1 MQQTLEQ
8 QAFSRSNDYGH
19 LEAVYHRITGG
30 ELVRAPYES
39 VRHTVPELT
48 LSASVIVPARNE
60 RATIEKCLIS
70 IEQSTFNR
78 IRPGQL
84 EAIVVDDGSNDG
96 MWELLE
102 GLQLNLHFKAARQEH
117 HGRAHA
123 RNVGIALAEGDVI
136 ICCDADFILTPFAI
150 EELMKRHQVVD
161 NVMIFGFYSSI
172 DMTDPRIQPD
182 VLPKNLPHLLV
193 PFASEGRMN
202 YQVGGWPENPS
213 RDSEHLKLLGQNHYL
228 IMADGGRWDM
238 YNVIHGGLISL
249 RRRAFIAMDG
259 YDERFRGWGLE
270 DTLAG
275 IHAMALGNYIVPGYS
290 ATGWHMDQ
298 GNRNPDKWRD
308 FIQNKHVLNEVLR
321 SPFVPNQKRWLA
333 NAGRRIYQQFERT
346 PSMSGQYPNEYA
358 DLYAVFDNELADPVR
373 YGKYL
378 FSLGR
383 YEEAAAT
390 YATVPGVP
398 EQKPWVVFDQ
408 GKALRAAR
416 RAEQAVPLLEAA
428 AGYMPD
434 TPWPLIELSL
444 ALAALDR
451 FSEAR
456 ERLEQARE
464 LDRSNAWILFILDR
478 PILAQRARAAHY
490 MRQRNY
496 ALAVQDYEAALTLDP
511 HDVRIKTDRAR
522 AASALEERLSHSPY
536 NALN

>member
-19 LEAVYHRITGG
+19 LEAAYHHITGG

-60 RATIEKCLIS
+60 RATVEKCLIS

-78 IRPGQL
+78 THPGQL
-84 EAIVVDDGSNDG
+84 EVIVVDDGSNDG
-96 MWELLE
+96 MWELLQ

-123 RNVGIALAEGDVI
+123 RNVGIALAEGDTI

-150 EELMKRHQVVD
+150 EELMKRHQAVD

-172 DMTDPRIQPD
+172 ALTDPRIQPD
-182 VLPKNLPHLLV
+182 VLPKNLPYLMV

-213 RDSEHLKLLGQNHYL
+213 RDSEHLKLLGQNNYL

-238 YNVIHGGLISL
+238 HHVIHGGRISL
-249 RRRAFIAMDG
+249 RRHAFLAMDG

-308 FIQNKHVLNEVLR
+308 FIQIN
-321 SPFVPNQKRWLA
+321 
-333 NAGRRIYQQFERT
+333 
-346 PSMSGQYPNEYA
+346 
-358 DLYAVFDNELADPVR
+358 R
-373 YGKYL
+373 Y
-378 FSLGR
+378 
-383 YEEAAAT
+383 
-390 YATVPGVP
+390 
-398 EQKPWVVFDQ
+398 
-408 GKALRAAR
+408 
-416 RAEQAVPLLEAA
+416 
-428 AGYMPD
+428 
-434 TPWPLIELSL
+434 
-444 ALAALDR
+444 
-451 FSEAR
+451 
-456 ERLEQARE
+456 
-464 LDRSNAWILFILDR
+464 
-478 PILAQRARAAHY
+478 
-490 MRQRNY
+490 
-496 ALAVQDYEAALTLDP
+496 
-511 HDVRIKTDRAR
+511 
-522 AASALEERLSHSPY
+522 
-536 NALN
+536 